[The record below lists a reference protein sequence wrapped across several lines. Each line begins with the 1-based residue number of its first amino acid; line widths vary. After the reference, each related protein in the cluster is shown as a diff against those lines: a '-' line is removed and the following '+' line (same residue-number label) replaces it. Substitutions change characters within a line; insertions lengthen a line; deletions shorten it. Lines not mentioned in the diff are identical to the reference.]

1 MWESNPMTSK
11 HSRNR
16 FRNAT
21 PRRSNETKAL
31 PKCPNCKSNRHIT
44 RYGNRR
50 TKAGPVKIYRCTEC
64 NKNFT
69 TKTLKHTQYP
79 NHIILNALSTYN
91 LGYTQLETVNRINK
105 RFKTKITQPSLST
118 WIQRYSDIC
127 TFNYL
132 RKKYTIDPKEI
143 IKKKKFH
150 HQQMYDFKYHTLK
163 LNIAAKRYPEIKKY
177 LNEILFSLD
186 NTLFKSGPRCSIPSE
201 NIKQKLT
208 TNILP
213 KIKLRRVK
221 SNNATKIASL
231 SKELARTNRERHNKI
246 QGFFLIND
254 SATFAIEVPVYLTKK
269 EAKTFK
275 IPLTAP
281 LSGHIDILQMR
292 RGRIHILDYKPDATF
307 DKSTQ
312 IQLLLYAFSLS
323 RRINLPIENFTCAY
337 FDDRSY
343 FQFKPIVD

>member
-1 MWESNPMTSK
+1 MTSK
-11 HSRNR
+11 HSKDQFQNS
-16 FRNAT
+16 T
-21 PRRSNETKAL
+21 PRRSNKTKAL

-50 TKAGPVKIYRCTEC
+50 TKAGPVKVYRCTTC

-79 NHIILNALSTYN
+79 NHIILTALSTYN

-105 RFKTKITQPSLST
+105 RFKTKISQPSLST
-118 WIQRYSDIC
+118 WLKRYSDIC
-127 TFNYL
+127 TFIYL
-132 RKKYTIDPKEI
+132 RKKYSIDPKEI

-150 HQQMYDFKYHTLK
+150 HQQVYDFKYHTLK
-163 LNIAAKRYPEIKKY
+163 LNIAAKTYPSIKKY
-177 LNEILFSLD
+177 LKEILLFLD
-186 NTLFKSGPRCSIPSE
+186 NTLFKTGPRCSTPSE
-201 NIKQKLT
+201 DIKLILIK
-208 TNILP
+208 NILP
-213 KIKLRRVK
+213 KIKVRK
-221 SNNATKIASL
+221 MKANNATKIASL

-246 QGFFLIND
+246 QDFFLVND
-254 SATFAIEVPVYLTKK
+254 SATLSIEVPVYLTQK

-292 RGRIHILDYKPDATF
+292 RGQIHILDYKPDAAF
-307 DKSTQ
+307 DRSTQ

-323 RRINLPIENFTCAY
+323 KRTKISLHNFTCAY
-337 FDDRSY
+337 FDEHNY
-343 FQFKPIVD
+343 FQFKPIL